1 MFLFVSIMR
10 VPDEG
15 CSRNASRAL
24 SLIYSFYYMHVL
36 HTVRFQHRI
45 VFLPWKLMMTYEW
58 NQNNHTSRMTS
69 IFPLWISFSY
79 VVTSHQLQH
88 ITDATILQSMY
99 FLWLLL
105 SSKILEQRYPKIF
118 AWCLS
123 RRGWSIRKIYLT
135 DDPKI
140 HFPCHWIIL
149 TLLLDYD
156 YDYQ

>member
-15 CSRNASRAL
+15 YSRNASCAL

-45 VFLPWKLMMTYEW
+45 VFLAWKLMMTYEW

-69 IFPLWISFSY
+69 IFQLWISFSH

-88 ITDATILQSMY
+88 ITAATILQSMH
-99 FLWLLL
+99 F
-105 SSKILEQRYPKIF
+105 
-118 AWCLS
+118 LS
-123 RRGWSIRKIYLT
+123 RFSIYNVEGYCFLTRYSNRDIRKYLHGVYHEEADQYGKSISQMT
-135 DDPKI
+135 RRSI
-140 HFPCHWIIL
+140 SLVIELF
-149 TLLLDYD
+149 
-156 YDYQ
+156 